1 MKQSIRLGVPGN
13 WHSAYD
19 PVDGGLLKLDLHSL
33 GQYAAT
39 NLVDGRNDLEVV
51 VCPLTPS
58 IQYAATNLVDGRN
71 DCYLFIWTARGW
83 IHPPSLEFAPNS

>member
-39 NLVDGRNDLEVV
+39 
-51 VCPLTPS
+51 
-58 IQYAATNLVDGRN
+58 YLVDGRN

-83 IHPPSLEFAPNS
+83 IHPPSLELAPNS